1 MSKYQPDDVSNHP
14 DGYESDY
21 GTMPDNIAELERNIV
36 GHKIVSID
44 DGLMDGA
51 WPGYPQMII
60 TLDNGKRVALS
71 DSSDCCAFTEL
82 TNFLAHPE
90 NFDHAITA
98 VESENG
104 YTKWHILADMRELLE
119 LDVSWSSGTGYYSY
133 GFWIK
138 VYNPKKGTWEDV
150 SDF

>member
-14 DGYESDY
+14 DGYESDD
-21 GTMPDNIAELERNIV
+21 GTMPDNIAKFERNIV

-44 DGLMDGA
+44 SGPLEGV
-51 WPGYPQMII
+51 WSEYSRMII

-71 DSSDCCAFTEL
+71 DNEDCCAYTEL
-82 TNFLAHPE
+82 VGFLSHPE
-90 NFDHAITA
+90 NFNHVITA

-104 YTKWHILADMRELLE
+104 YTKWHVLADMREVLG

-133 GFWIK
+133 GFWID
-138 VYNPKKGTWEDV
+138 VYDPETGKWGDAE
-150 SDF
+150 